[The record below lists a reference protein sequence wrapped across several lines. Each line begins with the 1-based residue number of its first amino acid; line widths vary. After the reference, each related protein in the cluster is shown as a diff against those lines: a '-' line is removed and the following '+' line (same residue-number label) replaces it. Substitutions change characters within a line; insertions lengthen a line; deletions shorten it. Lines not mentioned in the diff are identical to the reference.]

1 MEHIRSFV
9 AIELDDA
16 LKKGLVETQD
26 LLRSK
31 GIVDEVRWVRAS
43 GIHLTLKF
51 LGNVPADKIDD
62 TVVAIRDASRGIGPF
77 ALTFGGLGCFP
88 TPRRPNVIWIG
99 VDGDTKTL
107 AHLQDSIESSLALSG
122 YPPEKRKYTP
132 HLTLGRVGRHVKTQE
147 RRRLGALIDMQSVDH
162 LGQMTVHQV
171 SLMQSELHP
180 TGAVYTRLAAIDLE
194 R

>member
-26 LLRSK
+26 LVRSK
-31 GIVDEVRWVRAS
+31 GIADQVRWVRVG

-51 LGNVPADKIDD
+51 LGDVPTDRINDIAS
-62 TVVAIRDASRGIGPF
+62 AIRDASRGIRPF

-88 TPRRPNVIWIG
+88 TPSRPNVIWIG

-107 AHLQDSIESSLALSG
+107 ARLQESIESSLALLG
-122 YPPEKRKYTP
+122 YPPEKRRYTP
-132 HLTLGRVGRHVKTQE
+132 HLTLGRVGRRVKTEQ
-147 RRRLGALIDMQSVDH
+147 RRRLGGLIGTQSIDH
-162 LGQMTVHQV
+162 LGEMMVHQV
-171 SLMQSELHP
+171 SLMQSELSP
-180 TGAVYTRLAAIDLE
+180 TGAVYTCLAAIDLE
-194 R
+194 G

>member
-9 AIELDDA
+9 AIELDDT
-16 LKKGLVETQD
+16 LKKGLVETQN

-31 GIVDEVRWVRAS
+31 GIAEQVRWVKPG

-51 LGNVPADKIDD
+51 LGKVPAERINDI
-62 TVVAIRDASRGIGPF
+62 VVAITGASRGIGPF

-88 TPRRPNVIWIG
+88 TPSRPNVIWIG

-107 AHLQDSIESSLALSG
+107 AHLQESIESSLALLG
-122 YPPEKRKYTP
+122 YPPEKRKYSP
-132 HLTLGRVGRHVKTQE
+132 HLTLGRVARRVETEE
-147 RRRLGALIDMQSVDH
+147 RRRLGGLIGMQSVDR

-171 SLMQSELHP
+171 SLMQSELSP